1 MGKPRTA
8 HERDD
13 FATSGFGPRSS
24 DEGLSLDEL
33 SQAYAQILSRGAEP
47 YEPAAPE
54 SGSDDRPES
63 ESQPCEPA
71 DERIGAS
78 AAATVLPAPDREAA
92 DEGCELSPRTI
103 LEAMLFVGHPQNLPL
118 TSREVAALM
127 RGVRPA
133 EIDELVRE
141 LNAAYDAEGCPYTI
155 VSEGAGYRLC
165 LREQFAALRDRFY
178 GRTREARLSQAA
190 IDTLA
195 IVAYNQ
201 PVTRDEIDRLR
212 GKPSGGIL
220 AQLIRRELLRIERPE
235 QRPRKPRYFTTERFL
250 DVFGLD
256 ALGDLPQSHDLE
268 R

>member
-1 MGKPRTA
+1 MGKTHA
-8 HERDD
+8 GQHDD
-13 FATSGFGPRSS
+13 AWGLDGFGQTPG

-33 SQAYAQILSRGAEP
+33 SQAYAQVLARGAEP
-47 YEPAAPE
+47 YDAPQPAAAEEPRVDAALDP
-54 SGSDDRPES
+54 SAADDRLSPPRDDAE
-63 ESQPCEPA
+63 ECDTEDA
-71 DERIGAS
+71 
-78 AAATVLPAPDREAA
+78 
-92 DEGCELSPRTI
+92 CELSPRTI
-103 LEAMLFVGHPQNLPL
+103 LEAMLFVGHPQNQPL

-155 VSEGAGYRLC
+155 VSEGAGYRLS
-165 LREQFAALRDRFY
+165 LRPQFAPLRDRFY
-178 GRTREARLSQAA
+178 GRVREARLSQSAVDA
-190 IDTLA
+190 LA

-201 PVTRDEIDRLR
+201 PVTRDDVDRLR

-220 AQLIRRELLRIERPE
+220 AQLVRRDLLRIERPE
-235 QRPRKPRYFTTERFL
+235 ERPRKPRYFTTERFL

-256 ALGDLPQSHDLE
+256 NLNDLPQSNDLE